1 MAQPYE
7 VDSIK
12 AAQAAM
18 RSQYL
23 NGATGVLVSG
33 LVWLTTSF
41 VVYRYSTQQAVWA
54 LLVGGALIHPLS
66 TGVNYLLGAK
76 AAGPEPNG
84 LRALALESTF
94 FMLMTIPLAYGLS
107 LLRPAWFFQGMLLI
121 IGGRYFTFHTLYGS
135 KLFWLLGSVL
145 GVSAYGLFAT
155 HTQPL
160 ETTLTGAAIEIVFGS
175 VLFYAFA
182 SQKKGDVAAL

>member
-1 MAQPYE
+1 MAQPDE
-7 VDSIK
+7 VDSIE

-18 RSQYL
+18 RRQYL

-41 VVYRYSTQQAVWA
+41 VVYHYSTQQAVWA

-66 TGVNYLLGAK
+66 MGVNRLLGAK
-76 AAGPEPNG
+76 AAGTEPNG
-84 LRALALESTF
+84 LRALALEGTC

-121 IGGRYFTFHTLYGS
+121 IGGRYLTFHTLYGS

-145 GVSAYGLFAT
+145 GVSAYGLFAA
-155 HTQPL
+155 HTRPL
-160 ETTLTGAAIEIVFGS
+160 ETTLTVAAIELVFGS
-175 VLFYAFA
+175 VLFYAFFF
-182 SQKKGDVAAL
+182 QKKRDVTAL